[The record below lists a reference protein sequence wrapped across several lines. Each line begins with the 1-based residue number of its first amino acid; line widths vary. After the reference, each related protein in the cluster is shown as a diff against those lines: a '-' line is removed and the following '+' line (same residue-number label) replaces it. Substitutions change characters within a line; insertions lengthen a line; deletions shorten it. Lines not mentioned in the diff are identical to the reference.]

1 MEVSRIAKSLGA
13 ALPFL
18 NRRPR
23 QALHCKSFATMEFLM
38 EKLVIDC
45 SMMIEEMKLA
55 DPVTKGFNCLSRN
68 IGRME
73 MVQAF
78 PGGAG
83 LIGSCCLLVGRRAC
97 FAQSCKLWWRLRGA
111 SFTIFSG
118 WVLS

>member
-1 MEVSRIAKSLGA
+1 
-13 ALPFL
+13 
-18 NRRPR
+18 
-23 QALHCKSFATMEFLM
+23 MEFLM

-68 IGRME
+68 IGRMG
-73 MVQAF
+73 MVQAI

-83 LIGSCCLLVGRRAC
+83 LIGGCCLLVGRRAC